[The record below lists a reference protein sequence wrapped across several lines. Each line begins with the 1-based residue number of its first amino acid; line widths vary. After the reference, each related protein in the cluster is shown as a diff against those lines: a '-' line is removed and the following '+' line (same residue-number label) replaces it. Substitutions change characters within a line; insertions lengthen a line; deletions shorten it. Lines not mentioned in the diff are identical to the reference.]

1 MMIALCS
8 VHGSPGVTTLAVAL
22 ATHWPDTT
30 RTRRMI
36 AEIDPAG
43 GDLAMRLHLP
53 TTPGLA
59 SLAAAARRQP
69 RPEIVW
75 DHTQGLPGGAR
86 VLLAPPGSG
95 HTRAALHI
103 LAGAAH
109 QLLPAAARE
118 PDVVVLADCGRV
130 DPGTQAEAIARQ
142 ADALV
147 LLTGTHGEDL
157 AHTAARLA
165 ELARWTPRSGLLLTG
180 DGYPTAEVERE
191 LGVPTIGRLPH
202 DPATVATLTG
212 HRPPPRVRRRRPG
225 GLARH
230 VAALARTLATPAS
243 VAVASA
249 ATAAVTTASAGAAA
263 GQRRTAD
270 GTIAQPS
277 RADLARGR
285 QQPPAGDLSRGGSP
299 SSPTG
304 PEPRT

>member
-1 MMIALCS
+1 MLIALCS

-22 ATHWPDTT
+22 ATHWPEVAHS
-30 RTRRMI
+30 RRLV

-69 RPEIVW
+69 RPELVW
-75 DHTQGLPGGAR
+75 EHTHALASGAR

-95 HTRAALHI
+95 HARAALHI
-103 LAGAAH
+103 LTGAAQ
-109 QLLPAAARE
+109 QLLPAAARQ
-118 PDVVVLADCGRV
+118 PGVVVLADCGRV
-130 DPGTQAEAIARQ
+130 DPGTPAEAIARQ

-147 LLTGTHGEDL
+147 LLTGTRGEDL
-157 AHTAARLA
+157 AHTAARLS
-165 ELARWTPRSGLLLTG
+165 ELARWTPRPGLLLTG

-202 DPATVATLTG
+202 DPAAAATLTG
-212 HRPPPRVRRRRPG
+212 HQPPHTRRRRTD

-230 VAALARTLATPAS
+230 VAALARSLATPAS
-243 VAVASA
+243 AAVAPA
-249 ATAAVTTASAGAAA
+249 ATAADMTGSAGAAA
-263 GQRRTAD
+263 GQQRTAD
-270 GTIAQPS
+270 GTIVPPS
-277 RADLARGR
+277 RADLSRGR
-285 QQPPAGDLSRGGSP
+285 RQPPAGDLSRGSSP

-304 PEPRT
+304 PEPRP